1 MSGALSVYEKYEAIQ
16 AFKRSGAAVWDGVN
30 YAYVVAPYLYD
41 SSWAGL
47 FRRLAFSLLFS
58 TRITQFA
65 PSDRA
70 MMVFYSCRHK
80 KRADYDFIA
89 SELRRIVGSDG
100 DYVESAERLDPLQ
113 WLATLAHTPAALRSI
128 SGYRAGLLDRLG
140 AALLIAKYRSSR
152 RRLLPL
158 LSGRRRLA
166 TFCDAQ
172 PVENLLAQMARVDD
186 VFTIT
191 AQHGQYR
198 LLDRSNMS
206 PDAEAYANF
215 VSDRMLCWGE
225 ATRAEFASFGFSA
238 ERLWVTGWIRRWTAS
253 SVAVPSEG
261 ALRAFGVMLNG
272 DNGKESNPVLISAAQ
287 TIAREMGISYLVRVH
302 PHTPLEQ
309 ITPLLDE
316 YCISADYF
324 GLESY
329 LSQVSFSIG
338 HMSGAVIEI
347 IHQNLPIYVLDD
359 GRLAAAFRVDGLSY
373 NSVEGITEAIY
384 QNSRN
389 MDLYRER
396 LKSLSVWFNDCID
409 QESKLRLALMV
420 GENDT

>member
-16 AFKRSGAAVWDGVN
+16 AFKSTGAAVWDGVN

-65 PSDRA
+65 PSARA

-89 SELRRIVGSDG
+89 SELQRIVGGDG
-100 DYVESAERLDPLQ
+100 DYVESAEHLDPLQ
-113 WLATLAHTPAALRSI
+113 WLATLSHTPAALRSV

-152 RRLLPL
+152 RRLRPL
-158 LSGRRRLA
+158 LSGRRGLA

-172 PVENLLAQMARVDD
+172 PVENLLAQMARADG

-215 VSDRMLCWGE
+215 VSDRMLSWGE
-225 ATRAEFASFGFSA
+225 ATRAEFTRGGFA
-238 ERLWVTGWIRRWTAS
+238 PERFVITGWIRKWGVS
-253 SVAVPSEG
+253 SSG
-261 ALRAFGVMLNG
+261 APDRAPLGVFGVMLNG
-272 DNGKESNPVLISAAQ
+272 DNGKASNPALISAAKM
-287 TIAREMGISYLVRVH
+287 IAHEMGMSYVVRVH
-302 PHTPLEQ
+302 PLTSLDE
-309 ITPLLDE
+309 IKPLLDDA
-316 YCISADYF
+316 CILSDHID
-324 GLESY
+324 LESY
-329 LSQVSFSIG
+329 LGAVDFSLG
-338 HMSGAVIEI
+338 HMSGAVIEVL
-347 IHQNLPIYVLDD
+347 HRNLPIYVLDD
-359 GRLAAAFRVDGLSY
+359 GFLAQVFRVQGLSY
-373 NSVEGITEAIY
+373 NSWENIVSAVKQDCELPKHAFNRMAKIAIY
-384 QNSRN
+384 
-389 MDLYRER
+389 Y
-396 LKSLSVWFNDCID
+396 NDCRD
-409 QESKLRLALMV
+409 QEFRIRRVIDGGAL
-420 GENDT
+420 